1 MTAVVTSIVYTPKS
15 FGRKSTDK
23 YDRLAAERVELIANH
38 GIQGDKKAGGNP
50 ERHLN
55 IMTRETLDQLAR
67 EGFMTAP
74 GQMGEQI
81 VVSGLDMNALNP
93 GDRVQLGE
101 SAVVQIV
108 KPRTGCAKF
117 KTVQGHEPAEAV
129 NRLGIMATVIAG
141 GSIGVGDP
149 VRVVVSE
156 PA

>member
-1 MTAVVTSIVYTPKS
+1 MTAAVTSIVYTPKS
-15 FGRKSTDK
+15 LGRKSTDR
-23 YDRLAAERVELIANH
+23 YDRVASERVDLVANH
-38 GIQGDKKAGGNP
+38 GIRGDKKAGGNP

-55 IMTRETLDQLAR
+55 IMTRETLDQLGR
-67 EGFMTAP
+67 EGFKVAP

-93 GDRVQLGE
+93 GDRLQFGE
-101 SAVVQIV
+101 SAVVQIA

-117 KTVQGHEPAEAV
+117 RTVQGHEPAEAA
-129 NRLGIMATVIAG
+129 NRLGMMATVISG

-156 PA
+156 TV